1 VNLTG
6 PVTSDDFVNLKKRLL
21 DSRGIRGQSL
31 LFVEWT
37 RYAVR
42 LVRIGFF
49 KNLTRQW
56 IQLSVV
62 FQYLSLTTISFCFVR
77 REESRDM
84 FYHAFNAYMDNA
96 YPADELMPLSC
107 KGRFRGREPNRGDI
121 DDALGK

>member
-1 VNLTG
+1 MISGKIAIAAKYKLKLTILSYPLSYPVYLIG

-49 KNLTRQW
+49 FNLPRQW

-62 FQYLSLTTISFCFVR
+62 THYLS
-77 REESRDM
+77 
-84 FYHAFNAYMDNA
+84 
-96 YPADELMPLSC
+96 
-107 KGRFRGREPNRGDI
+107 
-121 DDALGK
+121 